1 MRAPVLLLALVL
13 GAASVPAVEPDLLA
27 QAGALYEK
35 DDFAGAAALYR
46 KAARGGKQAAIAWF
60 NHGNCMARLGKR
72 GDAAN
77 SWQKAIEWAPGFK
90 RARLNLAILAE
101 EDREFAVAAVQYRRL
116 WELDSKDASIALR
129 MGEIQLEQ
137 TDPVGAL
144 LWFDRALA
152 LDSGSGAA
160 WQGMVRSTLAT
171 GDTSAAREQLDRWEQ
186 RMADTVAGPWFTL
199 AALQERAG
207 NLEASRRATE
217 RGLAMDPQRVEGWLR
232 LARIGQLQGNDATAV
247 AVLRQAVAR
256 LPSETRLWKSLGQAG
271 LRAGDAEAAWDG
283 LSVALERGDA
293 EAATYARILADWH
306 ERRGETAQATRTRE
320 LLSKVR

>member
-1 MRAPVLLLALVL
+1 MRAAFVVLAAAGALW
-13 GAASVPAVEPDLLA
+13 AAEADLLA

-35 DDFAGAAALYR
+35 DDFAGAAVLYR

-72 GDAAN
+72 GEAAG

-101 EDREFAVAAVQYRRL
+101 EDRQFAVAAVQYRRL
-116 WELDSKDASIALR
+116 WELDSKDATIALR
-129 MGEIQLEQ
+129 LGEIQLEQ

-144 LWFDRALA
+144 LWFERALS
-152 LDSGSGAA
+152 LDSASGAA
-160 WQGMVRSTLAT
+160 WQGMVRSALAT
-171 GDTSAAREQLDRWEQ
+171 SDTLAAREHLDRWEQ
-186 RMADTVAGPWFTL
+186 RMQDTVAGPWFTL

-217 RGLAMDPQRVEGWLR
+217 RGLVMDPSRVEGWLR

-256 LPSETRLWKSLGQAG
+256 LPAETRLWRSLGQAG
-271 LRAGDAEAAWDG
+271 LRAGDADAAWDG

-293 EAATYARILADWH
+293 EATTYARILADWH
-306 ERRGETAQATRTRE
+306 ERRGEAALATRARD
-320 LLSKVR
+320 LLSRTR